1 MSTPKTPK
9 PPPTFRLT
17 IPPASLRPRER
28 MIALVTWYEGRGG
41 DWFIEFD
48 LLKPSAVV
56 TFANEHDKDVC
67 PGEWL

>member
-1 MSTPKTPK
+1 
-9 PPPTFRLT
+9 
-17 IPPASLRPRER
+17 